1 MSAEDLDAQSP
12 AADLVRVYLNGI
24 GKTALLT
31 AAQEVELARRI
42 EAGVFAQHVLDEA
55 AEEGRELERQY
66 AADLRTIVRDGH
78 TARNHLL
85 EANLRLV
92 VSLAKRYTGRG
103 MPLLDLIQ
111 EGNLGLIRAV
121 EKFDYR
127 KGFKF
132 STYATWWIRQA
143 ITRGIA
149 NTGRTIRLPVH
160 AVDQVKLLQ
169 KARQELTE
177 RLGRQP
183 RDAELADAL
192 DVGIDKL
199 HEIMAFARIPGSLD
213 APLTDDGDTELGD
226 LVGDPNAESPADM
239 AVLSCLPD
247 DTEEVLAVLD
257 ERERRVLK
265 LRFGL
270 DRGEP
275 RTLDEVGEVFQLTR
289 ERIRQIEAR
298 ALVKLRHPAT
308 GDKVRSLVAN

>member
-1 MSAEDLDAQSP
+1 M
-12 AADLVRVYLNGI
+12 
-24 GKTALLT
+24 
-31 AAQEVELARRI
+31 
-42 EAGVFAQHVLDEA
+42 H
-55 AEEGRELERQY
+55 
-66 AADLRTIVRDGH
+66 
-78 TARNHLL
+78 
-85 EANLRLV
+85 
-92 VSLAKRYTGRG
+92 
-103 MPLLDLIQ
+103 
-111 EGNLGLIRAV
+111 AV
-121 EKFDYR
+121 DKFDAD

-169 KARQELTE
+169 KAPPGADRAP
-177 RLGRQP
+177 RPQP

-192 DVGIDKL
+192 DVGIEKL

-226 LVGDPNAESPADM
+226 LVGDRNAESPADM
-239 AVLSCLPD
+239 AVLACLPD

>member
-1 MSAEDLDAQSP
+1 MSIAKKYQS
-12 AADLVRVYLNGI
+12 ADL
-24 GKTALLT
+24 
-31 AAQEVELARRI
+31 
-42 EAGVFAQHVLDEA
+42 
-55 AEEGRELERQY
+55 
-66 AADLRTIVRDGH
+66 
-78 TARNHLL
+78 
-85 EANLRLV
+85 
-92 VSLAKRYTGRG
+92 
-103 MPLLDLIQ
+103 PLLDLIQ
-111 EGNLGLIRAV
+111 EGNIGLMHAV
-121 EKFDYR
+121 DKFDAD

-183 RDAELADAL
+183 RDIELADAL

-239 AVLSCLPD
+239 AVLACLPD

-257 ERERRVLK
+257 ERERRVLTHH
-265 LRFGL
+265 LAGGGGDVAL
-270 DRGEP
+270 AP
-275 RTLDEVGEVFQLTR
+275 RRSAWPGVWHHHR
-289 ERIRQIEAR
+289 RRAR
-298 ALVKLRHPAT
+298 LAARSHHHLVNIIIT
-308 GDKVRSLVAN
+308 S

>member
-1 MSAEDLDAQSP
+1 MP
-12 AADLVRVYLNGI
+12 AAAVTDDDLVRIYLSEI
-24 GKTALLT
+24 GRHALLT
-31 AAQEVELARRI
+31 KADEARLGAQVKAGLAAVDELAKGAHTPARQRELTKLI
-42 EAGVFAQHVLDEA
+42 RVGEA
-55 AEEGRELERQY
+55 AK
-66 AADLRTIVRDGH
+66 DTFVK
-78 TARNHLL
+78 
-85 EANLRLV
+85 ANLRLV
-92 VSLAKRYTGRG
+92 VSIAKKYQSADL
-103 MPLLDLIQ
+103 PLLDLIQ
-111 EGNLGLIRAV
+111 EGNIGLMHAV
-121 EKFDYR
+121 DKFDAD

-239 AVLSCLPD
+239 AVLSCLP
-247 DTEEVLAVLD
+247 TTP
-257 ERERRVLK
+257 RRCS
-265 LRFGL
+265 
-270 DRGEP
+270 
-275 RTLDEVGEVFQLTR
+275 
-289 ERIRQIEAR
+289 
-298 ALVKLRHPAT
+298 
-308 GDKVRSLVAN
+308 RSSTSASVAS

>member
-1 MSAEDLDAQSP
+1 MSSLK
-12 AADLVRVYLNGI
+12 LI
-24 GKTALLT
+24 
-31 AAQEVELARRI
+31 
-42 EAGVFAQHVLDEA
+42 
-55 AEEGRELERQY
+55 
-66 AADLRTIVRDGH
+66 RTGEHAKDTFVK
-78 TARNHLL
+78 
-85 EANLRLV
+85 ANLRLV
-92 VSLAKRYTGRG
+92 VSIAKKYQSADL
-103 MPLLDLIQ
+103 PLLDLIQ
-111 EGNLGLIRAV
+111 EGNIGLMHAV
-121 EKFDYR
+121 DKFDAD

-192 DVGIDKL
+192 DVGIEKL

-239 AVLSCLPD
+239 AVLACLP
-247 DTEEVLAVLD
+247 
-257 ERERRVLK
+257 RRH
-265 LRFGL
+265 
-270 DRGEP
+270 RGSARRP
-275 RTLDEVGEVFQLTR
+275 RRART
-289 ERIRQIEAR
+289 AR
-298 ALVKLRHPAT
+298 AQAPLRPRPRRAPHPRRGRRGVPAH
-308 GDKVRSLVAN
+308 A